1 MGQLDGKIAIVTGVS
16 SGIGERIAEVFVA
29 EGAKVVGAARRVEE
43 GRALEA
49 RCGPALNFIRTDVT
63 DEASVKAL
71 IDATVARFGRIDCLV
86 NNAGSGAP
94 MMSIQNVQSE
104 DFDSTFNPNVRGV
117 MFTMKHAAPV
127 MIAQKSGAMITIASV
142 AGQRAGL
149 AGHIYAASKAAV
161 IQLTRSVGSEI
172 SRYNIRVNSISPGF
186 IVTGVFGKT
195 YGAADP
201 STADRVTGVVADLF
215 ETVQEIPRAG
225 LPQDIAQTAAF
236 LASDAASWIT
246 GQDLA
251 VDGGFIPFGKLG
263 WSEALELRA
272 EIKRQ
277 IMAELE
283 SKG

>member
-1 MGQLDGKIAIVTGVS
+1 
-16 SGIGERIAEVFVA
+16 
-29 EGAKVVGAARRVEE
+29 
-43 GRALEA
+43 
-49 RCGPALNFIRTDVT
+49 
-63 DEASVKAL
+63 
-71 IDATVARFGRIDCLV
+71 VARFGRIDCLV
-86 NNAGSGAP
+86 NNAGSGAA

-251 VDGGFIPFGKLG
+251 VDGGFSPFGKLG
-263 WSEALELRA
+263 WSEALELRS
-272 EIKRQ
+272 EIRRQ

>member
-86 NNAGSGAP
+86 NNAGSGAA

-142 AGQRAGL
+142 AVSA
-149 AGHIYAASKAAV
+149 
-161 IQLTRSVGSEI
+161 
-172 SRYNIRVNSISPGF
+172 RVSPG
-186 IVTGVFGKT
+186 T
-195 YGAADP
+195 
-201 STADRVTGVVADLF
+201 STQHQR
-215 ETVQEIPRAG
+215 PRS
-225 LPQDIAQTAAF
+225 F
-236 LASDAASWIT
+236 N
-246 GQDLA
+246 
-251 VDGGFIPFGKLG
+251 
-263 WSEALELRA
+263 
-272 EIKRQ
+272 
-277 IMAELE
+277 
-283 SKG
+283 